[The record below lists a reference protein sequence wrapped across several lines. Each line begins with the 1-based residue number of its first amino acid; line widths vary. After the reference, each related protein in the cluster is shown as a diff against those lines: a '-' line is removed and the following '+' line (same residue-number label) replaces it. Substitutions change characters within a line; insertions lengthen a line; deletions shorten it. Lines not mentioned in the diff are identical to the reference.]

1 MVFLQICHIRQNP
14 FASGNSF
21 YFTCSGKMIIAKLLK
36 RKKQLQQV
44 AKKFGENKSLQ
55 DDIAISGK
63 DLAVIR
69 FAN

>member
-1 MVFLQICHIRQNP
+1 
-14 FASGNSF
+14 
-21 YFTCSGKMIIAKLLK
+21 MIIAKLLK
-36 RKKQLQQV
+36 KKKQLQQV

-55 DDIAISGK
+55 DDIATSGK